1 MRNKFL
7 ISALVSAFFILSGI
21 LVLNVMGESAMQSVK
36 GKKAVMII
44 AQNNFR
50 DEELLKP
57 KEVLEKNGI
66 IVTVASSSLKESTGM
81 LGAKVKPN
89 ILFTNINVADYDAV
103 IFVGGS
109 GASEY
114 WDNPTAHKIAN
125 DASNAK
131 KIVGA
136 ICIAPVTLAKAGLL
150 ANKKATTFSST
161 VNDIKSAGAKYTGA
175 DVERDGNVIT
185 ASGPAAAQKFGETLV
200 KALSE

>member
-1 MRNKFL
+1 MPAL
-7 ISALVSAFFILSGI
+7 IFASFILSGMF
-21 LVLNVMGESAMQSVK
+21 VSNVMGESAMQSVK

-44 AQNNFR
+44 AQSNFR

-57 KEVLEKNGI
+57 KEVLEKNGV

-109 GASEY
+109 EQANIGITQL
-114 WDNPTAHKIAN
+114 PTKLRMTQTMP
-125 DASNAK
+125 K

-136 ICIAPVTLAKAGLL
+136 ICMP
-150 ANKKATTFSST
+150 
-161 VNDIKSAGAKYTGA
+161 
-175 DVERDGNVIT
+175 R
-185 ASGPAAAQKFGETLV
+185 
-200 KALSE
+200 

>member
-1 MRNKFL
+1 MRNRFL
-7 ISALVSAFFILSGI
+7 MPALIFASFILSGMF
-21 LVLNVMGESAMQSVK
+21 VSNVMGESAMQAVK
-36 GKKAVMII
+36 GRKAVMII

-57 KEVLEKNGI
+57 KEVLEKNGV
-66 IVTVASSSLKESTGM
+66 IVTVASSSLKESTGT
-81 LGAKVKPN
+81 LGAKVKPD

-125 DASNAK
+125 EANNAK

-150 ANKKATTFSST
+150 KDKKATTFSST
-161 VNDIKSAGAKYTGA
+161 INDIKSAGAKYTGA
-175 DVERDGNVIT
+175 EVEIDGNIIT
-185 ASGPAAAQKFGETLV
+185 ASGPAAAQKFGETIV
-200 KALSE
+200 KALNQ